1 MNIVTV
7 ILCSVIAAGFG
18 QESTSLG
25 APGEHQG
32 APTGEDEGAPAGED
46 QGAPAVICGNF
57 SLSCVECAAVD
68 DCLYV
73 YCSKPRD
80 TNLCVDSRLAP
91 GACSLLDASVSTVDQ
106 CPEMLNRSDAEHP
119 PGARQLEE
127 LARQR
132 ELKKALPSTTTT
144 TGQAD
149 PSGATSELSG
159 SGITPGDASVAAG
172 NASGSS
178 EPAGATS
185 TAAPP
190 GQPTVLTNETT
201 TTNATATVSPTSDPG
216 ISTRASNDTAPTIAT
231 ATTNNTSA
239 AASSAAPPTSS
250 SSRAAAAAATEGAA
264 VGQNFDVASF
274 VGGIVLALGFLAIAF
289 FGYKFYK
296 SRTERNYQTL

>member
-132 ELKKALPSTTTT
+132 ELKKALPSTTT
-144 TGQAD
+144 
-149 PSGATSELSG
+149 TSELSG